1 MRLRSTALV
10 VALAV
15 CATAVPAGCST
26 GPKAVPDACPR
37 RWGGEG
43 VGGWVPAAA
52 DVDGAGE
59 SLVPGSPVRAL
70 ICAYPGSNT
79 DPGGERLAGSRTL
92 TDQVAVMARDLAY
105 LPVTSGEPSMDC
117 TDMGGPMTNYLVRF
131 AYADGSALWVG
142 SAEEVNS
149 CVATTNGTVRTR
161 SYVGE
166 ALTAAYREGTW
177 RSPWPYDG

>member
-26 GPKAVPDACPR
+26 GPEAVPDACPR

-105 LPVTSGEPSMDC
+105 LPVTSGEPSRRD
-117 TDMGGPMTNYLVRF
+117 DERHGPDPLVRRGGPDRRLSGGDVAVTPGRTT
-131 AYADGSALWVG
+131 ADCPARAGRRHAMK
-142 SAEEVNS
+142 
-149 CVATTNGTVRTR
+149 RR
-161 SYVGE
+161 
-166 ALTAAYREGTW
+166 
-177 RSPWPYDG
+177 